1 MIVDTATKK
10 KRSLIGVIQLS
21 ACLLMSLQVIAIG
34 YLWLSERIKH
44 SQLHEEKIRESYSS
58 GRKDA
63 IKQDVDHILN
73 YIEHKRDELEKRIQ
87 TDVKQ
92 RTEEAYQV
100 AQYIYEQN
108 KENLSI
114 AEIGTLIHD
123 ALYAV
128 SWNEGQGYYFAEDM
142 AGIEQINRNN
152 PELEGRKITNI
163 QDSNGKH
170 IVKEILAVARS
181 EEKEGFCRYY
191 CNRPEHPEKKVP
203 KISYV
208 KYFEPL
214 DWVIGNGI
222 YLQDEEDRIKQEI
235 VERIEETSFANDRY
249 VFIGTWKGVVI
260 SGPGT
265 GKNMWDVSDANGL
278 KIVQEL
284 IERAKNGGGFVNYIM
299 PKLKGQ
305 KADSKI
311 SYSAPVPEWEWYVG
325 TGVNIDFIEE
335 EIARQQE
342 ISSKSTRKI
351 TLQALLVLGFF
362 LLISYLLIWLFAQK
376 IKNNFDL
383 FVEFFNKS
391 TVEQLTIQQE
401 KVSFREFQSL
411 ALLANQ
417 MVEDRQN
424 AEKAKETSE
433 ERFRRILESITD
445 VYFETGLDG
454 IITYCSPSCLAL
466 SGYSQ
471 EYLTGKNP
479 TTLYNDPNDRELLL
493 ALLQREGKVRGLE
506 LVFKDKNG
514 NPFDVSINA
523 ELAFDEEG
531 KPTKIKGTIRDVTAS
546 NIAKEQLHRSKKM
559 EAIGL
564 MAGGVAHDLN
574 NILSG
579 IIGYPELLL
588 QTLPKDS
595 ELRTPIEA
603 IHESGHRAAMVVADL
618 LTVARGAAST
628 REIHDLNTLIEGHI
642 GSLECEHVRASFP
655 DINYQSQLNA
665 LQPAI
670 SCSPVHVKKCLMN
683 LVINAAEAIVN
694 TGTVTVSTH
703 NKSVDYTMARTL
715 KIKTGEY
722 IVLSVRD
729 TGSGISDTDLKHIF
743 EPFYTKKT
751 MGRSGTGLGLAV
763 VWNTMEDHKGKVLVE
778 SSDEGTCFH
787 LYFPVSKDQKLVQ
800 AKEDKPVTIS
810 SNAEHILVVDD
821 EPQLRDIA
829 SKILISFGYTVDAVS
844 SGESAIK
851 FVKETPVNLLII
863 DMLMEPGINGRQ
875 TYQEIVKLYPEQ
887 KAIVVS
893 GYSESDDIKATL
905 RLGASGFIK
914 KPYSIDQL
922 GRMVKEVLSS

>member
-1 MIVDTATKK
+1 MDTATKK
-10 KRSLIGVIQLS
+10 KKSLIEGIQLS
-21 ACLLMSLQVIAIG
+21 ACLLLSLLVFALG
-34 YLWLSERIKH
+34 SLWLNERIKH
-44 SQLHEEKIRESYSS
+44 SQLHQAKMRESYLN
-58 GRKDA
+58 GKKAA

-73 YIEHKRDELEKRIQ
+73 YIRHKRDELEKRVQ

-92 RTEEAYQV
+92 RTEEAYQI

-108 KENLSI
+108 KKNLTI
-114 AEIGTLIHD
+114 AEIGTLTHD

-142 AGIEQINRNN
+142 DGIERINRNN
-152 PELEGRKITNI
+152 PELEGKNISNI
-163 QDSNGKH
+163 QDSNGKYV
-170 IVKEILAVARS
+170 VKEILAIARS
-181 EEKEGFCRYY
+181 EKKEGFCNYYWDRPRYPGK
-191 CNRPEHPEKKVP
+191 NVP

-222 YLQDEEDRIKQEI
+222 YLQDEEDRLKKEVI
-235 VERIEETSFANDRY
+235 ERIEKTKFANNRY
-249 VFIGTWKGVVI
+249 LFIGTWKGQVI
-260 SGPGT
+260 SGPGA
-265 GKNMWDVSDANGL
+265 GKNMWEITDTNGL

-284 IERAKNGGGFVNYIM
+284 IKKAKNGGGFVSYVM

-305 KADSKI
+305 RPDPKT
-311 SYSAPVPEWEWYVG
+311 SYSAPVPEWEWYIG
-325 TGVNIDFIEE
+325 TGVYIDYIED
-335 EIARQQE
+335 EIARQQQLF
-342 ISSKSTRKI
+342 SNSTRKI
-351 TLQALLVLGFF
+351 TIQAMLVLSFF
-362 LLISYLLIWLFAQK
+362 LSISYFLIWLFSKK

-383 FVEFFNKS
+383 FEEFFNKS
-391 TVEQLTIQQE
+391 AVEQLTIQQE
-401 KVSFREFQSL
+401 KVSFCEFQSL

-433 ERFRRILESITD
+433 ERFRRILESIPD

-454 IITYCSPSCLAL
+454 IISYCSPSCLAL

-471 EYLTGKNP
+471 EQLTGSNS
-479 TTLYNDPNDRELLL
+479 TLLYNDPKDRNLLL
-493 ALLQREGKVRGLE
+493 TPLQREGKVQGLE
-506 LVFKDKNG
+506 MVFKMKNG
-514 NPFDVSINA
+514 TRYDVSLNA
-523 ELAFDEEG
+523 ELAFDEDG
-531 KPTKIKGTIRDVTAS
+531 NPAKIKGIIRDVTAS

-595 ELRTPIEA
+595 ELRTPLEA
-603 IHESGHRAAMVVADL
+603 IHESGQRAATVVADL
-618 LTVARGAAST
+618 LTVARGAASS
-628 REIHDLNTLIEGHI
+628 REVHDLNTLIESHI
-642 GSLECEHVRASFP
+642 DSLEYEHVRTLYP
-655 DINYQSQLNA
+655 GINYQCQLNA
-665 LQPAI
+665 LRPVI
-670 SCSPVHVKKCLMN
+670 SCSSVHVKKCLMN
-683 LVINAAEAIVN
+683 LVINAAEAIVK
-694 TGTVTVSTH
+694 TGTITISTH
-703 NKSVDYTMARTL
+703 NKSVDDAMARTL

-729 TGSGISDTDLKHIF
+729 TGSGISNTDLMHIF

-787 LYFPVSKDQKLVQ
+787 LYFPVSKNKKTIQPI
-800 AKEDKPVTIS
+800 EDKAVTLS
-810 SNAEHILVVDD
+810 SNAEHILIVDD
-821 EPQLRDIA
+821 EPHLRDIA
-829 SKILISFGYTVDAVS
+829 SQILVSFGYTVDAVS
-844 SGESAIK
+844 SGELAIQ
-851 FVKETPVNLLII
+851 FVKENPVDLLII

-875 TYQEIVKLYPEQ
+875 TYQEIQTLYPKQ

-893 GYSESDDIKATL
+893 GYSESDDVKATL
-905 RLGASGFIK
+905 RLGASAFIK

-922 GRMVKEVLSS
+922 GKMVKEVLDR